1 MSKKFAT
8 LRSGEEAITGAQK
21 NRAPDRAREVQGQQV
36 PARALLNSVGVATAI
51 EPEPEKVIVE
61 PSILM
66 VPLLAVTVVEPL
78 ETATE

>member
-1 MSKKFAT
+1 VSKISAI
-8 LRSGEEAITGAQK
+8 LRSGEEAITGALK
-21 NRAPDRAREVQGQQV
+21 KRAPDRAREVQGPLV

>member
-1 MSKKFAT
+1 
-8 LRSGEEAITGAQK
+8 
-21 NRAPDRAREVQGQQV
+21 V

-51 EPEPEKVIVE
+51 EPEPEKIIVA